1 MVDVRTNQ
9 DYRIFINKSIFFF
22 THGAFIV
29 RRNMFINNV
38 RRIPTRF
45 EYTEILEVIK

>member
-9 DYRIFINKSIFFF
+9 DYRILKMKTFFFF
-22 THGAFIV
+22 THDAFILP
-29 RRNMFINNV
+29 RNMFINNV

-45 EYTEILEVIK
+45 ELY